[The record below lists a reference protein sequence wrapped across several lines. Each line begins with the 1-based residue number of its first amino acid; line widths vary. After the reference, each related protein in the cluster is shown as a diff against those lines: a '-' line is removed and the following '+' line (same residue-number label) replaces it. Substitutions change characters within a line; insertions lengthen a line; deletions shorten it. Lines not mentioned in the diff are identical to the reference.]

1 MMLVPK
7 APRRPPLL
15 TVLVL
20 VLVASLAAAAR
31 ASSLP
36 LADRRRSYESE
47 EELED
52 DGDSGNE
59 DTYYVGAAKQFNLIP
74 EEQVTYDGAQVWRIA
89 ADSGK
94 DEFLDYLQDRG
105 DLSLWSGNRSLIDV
119 LVLPDVIPRVSRF
132 LRQRNIDY
140 DVVIPD
146 LQLAINQ
153 ENPVRT
159 PEEIDELVGRNA
171 RYAWWKESIAS
182 GMQKKSLPFYLR
194 TVRYSSSA
202 NYVDAAA
209 AAAASWPKVRQSWP
223 WKGHRM
229 EWDSYHRL
237 EDIHE
242 YMDYLANTYPQV
254 CSVMSIG
261 KSVQGRDLKVI
272 RISRGL
278 SNAPALWIDGGIHAR
293 EWISPAAVTYL
304 IDYLVEHSDQLQE
317 DYYILPVVNPDGYE
331 YTFRGDR
338 LWRKNRAN
346 PQKGGSCIGVDLN
359 RNFGYRWGGMGTS
372 KQPCREIYAGSGAF
386 SEPETRAIK
395 DFFQTSAANF
405 QAYLTFHSYGQYIL
419 YPWGYDRRVPP
430 DYKELE
436 AVGRRM
442 AEAMRLAGGAN
453 SHYTVGN
460 SATTLYAAAGG
471 ADDWAKANQKIKYT
485 YTVELRDR
493 GQNGFVL
500 PAKYIK
506 PTAEEA
512 IAAVQVVAKA
522 IRGAS
527 S

>member
-7 APRRPPLL
+7 APRGPPLL
-15 TVLVL
+15 TVL

-36 LADRRRSYESE
+36 LADRQRSYESE

-52 DGDSGNE
+52 RDDSGNE

-74 EEQVTYDGAQVWRIA
+74 EERVTYDGAQIWRIA

-140 DVVIPD
+140 DVVITD

-159 PEEIDELVGRNA
+159 PEEIDELVGRN
-171 RYAWWKESIAS
+171 
-182 GMQKKSLPFYLR
+182 
-194 TVRYSSSA
+194 
-202 NYVDAAA
+202 
-209 AAAASWPKVRQSWP
+209 
-223 WKGHRM
+223 GHRM

>member
-15 TVLVL
+15 AVLVL

-36 LADRRRSYESE
+36 LADRRQSYESE

-52 DGDSGNE
+52 NDDDSGNE

-74 EEQVTYDGAQVWRIA
+74 EEQVTYDGAQIWRIA

-140 DVVIPD
+140 DVVITD

-159 PEEIDELVGRNA
+159 PEEIDELVGRN
-171 RYAWWKESIAS
+171 
-182 GMQKKSLPFYLR
+182 
-194 TVRYSSSA
+194 
-202 NYVDAAA
+202 
-209 AAAASWPKVRQSWP
+209 
-223 WKGHRM
+223 GHRM

-278 SNAPALWIDGGIHAR
+278 ANAPALWIDGGIHAR